1 MASLRDLRSRIKSVG
16 NIKQITRAMEMVATT
31 KLRRF
36 QDSAVSSRPY
46 AREIAQLLGRLA
58 ASMGDKLAERPVFR
72 PGAGDETAVL
82 LVGSDRGLC
91 GAYNSQLF
99 ASLERWLAANGDKKV
114 RFFVFGKR
122 AYQYLQKRG
131 LPIERYFVDPP
142 LEKVDY
148 RLAKFVAKTMTDAFL
163 SGQYREVLVH
173 YTAFESM
180 AKYVPTTL
188 PFLPVEAQA
197 GSAGAAEGA
206 DGDVILEPSVE
217 HLLDKL
223 VPRYLETRIH
233 NALLESITSEYASR
247 RMAMKNATDAATDMQ
262 ALLKGVY
269 NRKRQ
274 EGITKDLLDIVGGA
288 EALRGK

>member
-36 QDSAVSSRPY
+36 QDRAVSSRPY
-46 AREIAQLLGRLA
+46 AQEIAQLLGRMSA
-58 ASMGDKLAERPVFR
+58 AMGDKLQSRPVFA
-72 PGAGDETAVL
+72 AGQGKAVAML
-82 LVGSDRGLC
+82 VVGSDRGLC
-91 GAYNSQLF
+91 GAYNSALF
-99 ASLERWLAANGDKKV
+99 AALERWLEEHQGADV
-114 RFFVFGKR
+114 RLFVYGKR

-131 LPIERYFVDPP
+131 LPIERYFADPP
-142 LEKVDY
+142 LEKIDY
-148 RLAKFVAKTMTDAFL
+148 RLAKFTAKALLEAFL

-180 AKYVPTTL
+180 AKYVPTTI
-188 PFLPVEAQA
+188 PFLPVKPVA
-197 GSAGAAEGA
+197 GKANEQGGAS
-206 DGDVILEPSVE
+206 DVILEPSVE
-217 HLLDKL
+217 TLLDKL
-223 VPRYLETRIH
+223 VPRYLETRIF
-233 NALLESITSEYASR
+233 NALLEAITSEYASR

-274 EGITKDLLDIVGGA
+274 EGITKELLDIVGGA

>member
-36 QDSAVSSRPY
+36 QDRAISSRPY
-46 AREIAQLLGRLA
+46 AQEIAQLLGRMSA
-58 ASMGDKLAERPVFR
+58 AMGDKLESRPVFA
-72 PGAGDETAVL
+72 PGSGKAVAML
-82 LVGSDRGLC
+82 VVGSDRGLC
-91 GAYNSQLF
+91 GAYNSGLF
-99 ASLERWLAANGDKKV
+99 AALEQWLEANPGTEV
-114 RFFVFGKR
+114 HFFVYGKR

-131 LPIERYFVDPP
+131 LRIERYFADPP
-142 LEKVDY
+142 LEKIDY
-148 RLAKFVAKTMTDAFL
+148 RLAKFTAKTLLDAFL

-180 AKYVPTTL
+180 AKYVPTTI
-188 PFLPVEAQA
+188 PFLPVQSAEKSAQDSNA
-197 GSAGAAEGA
+197 S
-206 DGDVILEPSVE
+206 DVILEPSVE
-217 HLLDKL
+217 ALLDKL
-223 VPRYLETRIH
+223 VPRYLETRIF
-233 NALLESITSEYASR
+233 NALLEAITSEYASR

-274 EGITKDLLDIVGGA
+274 EGITKELLDIVGGA

>member
-36 QDSAVSSRPY
+36 QDRAVASRPY
-46 AREIAQLLGRLA
+46 AQEIAQLLGRLSA
-58 ASMGDKLAERPVFR
+58 AMGDKLAGQPIFR
-72 PGAGDETAVL
+72 PGPGKAVAL
-82 LVGSDRGLC
+82 LVIGSDRGLC

-99 ASLERWLAANGDKKV
+99 AAFERWLAANPGVDV
-114 RFFVFGKR
+114 RCFVYGKR

-131 LPIERYFVDPP
+131 IRIERYFAEPP
-142 LEKVDY
+142 LEKLDY
-148 RLAKFVAKTMTDAFL
+148 RLAKFTAKALTDAFN
-163 SGQYREVLVH
+163 SGEYREVKIL

-180 AKYVPTTL
+180 AKYVPTAMS
-188 PFLPVEAQA
+188 FLPVQA
-197 GSAGAAEGA
+197 ATGPGDQSAS
-206 DGDVILEPSVE
+206 DVILEPNVE
-217 HLLDKL
+217 ALLGKL
-223 VPRYLETRIH
+223 VPRYLETRIY

-262 ALLKGVY
+262 SLLKGVY
-269 NRKRQ
+269 NRRRQ

>member
-1 MASLRDLRSRIKSVG
+1 MG

-36 QDSAVSSRPY
+36 QDRAVASRPY
-46 AREIAQLLGRLA
+46 AQEIAQLLGRLSA
-58 ASMGDKLAERPVFR
+58 AMGDKLAGEPIFR
-72 PGAGDETAVL
+72 PGPGKAVAL
-82 LVGSDRGLC
+82 LVIGSDRGLC

-99 ASLERWLAANGDKKV
+99 AAFERWIAANPGVDV
-114 RFFVFGKR
+114 RCFVYGKR

-131 LPIERYFVDPP
+131 GVKIERYFAEPP
-142 LEKVDY
+142 LEKLDY
-148 RLAKFVAKTMTDAFL
+148 RLAKFTAKALTDAFN
-163 SGQYREVLVH
+163 SGEYREVKIL

-180 AKYVPTTL
+180 AKYVPTAMG
-188 PFLPVEAQA
+188 FLPVQA
-197 GSAGAAEGA
+197 ASTAGDNSAS
-206 DGDVILEPSVE
+206 DVILEPNVE
-217 HLLDKL
+217 ALLGKL
-223 VPRYLETRIH
+223 VPRYLETRIY

-262 ALLKGVY
+262 SLLKGVY
-269 NRKRQ
+269 NRRRQ

>member
-36 QDSAVSSRPY
+36 QDRAVASRPY
-46 AREIAQLLGRLA
+46 AQEIAQLLGRLSA
-58 ASMGDKLAERPVFR
+58 AMGEKLSGDPIFR
-72 PGAGDETAVL
+72 PGPGKAVGL
-82 LVGSDRGLC
+82 LVIGSDRGLC

-99 ASLERWLAANGDKKV
+99 MALERWIAANPGVDLRCYV
-114 RFFVFGKR
+114 YGKR

-131 LPIERYFVDPP
+131 LKIERYFAEPP
-142 LEKVDY
+142 LEKLDY
-148 RLAKFVAKTMTDAFL
+148 RLAKFTAKTLTEAFT
-163 SGQYREVLVH
+163 SGEYREVKIL

-180 AKYVPTTL
+180 AKYVPTTAT
-188 PFLPVEAQA
+188 FLPVQSEAA
-197 GSAGAAEGA
+197 KDSNASS
-206 DGDVILEPSVE
+206 DVILEPNVE
-217 HLLDKL
+217 ALLGKL
-223 VPRYLETRIH
+223 VPRYLETRIY
-233 NALLESITSEYASR
+233 NAMLEAITSEYASR

-262 ALLKGVY
+262 GMLKGVY

-274 EGITKDLLDIVGGA
+274 EGITKELLDIVGGA

>member
-1 MASLRDLRSRIKSVG
+1 VG

-36 QDSAVSSRPY
+36 QDRAVASRPY
-46 AREIAQLLGRLA
+46 AQEIAQLLGRLSA
-58 ASMGDKLAERPVFR
+58 AMGEKLAGEPIFR
-72 PGAGDETAVL
+72 PGPGKAVAL
-82 LVGSDRGLC
+82 LVIGSDRGLC

-99 ASLERWLAANGDKKV
+99 AAFERWLAANPGVDV
-114 RFFVFGKR
+114 RCFVYGKR

-131 LPIERYFVDPP
+131 GVKIERYFAEPP
-142 LEKVDY
+142 LEKLDY
-148 RLAKFVAKTMTDAFL
+148 RLAKFTAKALTDAFN
-163 SGQYREVLVH
+163 SGEYREVKIL

-180 AKYVPTTL
+180 AKYVPTAMG
-188 PFLPVEAQA
+188 FLPVQA
-197 GSAGAAEGA
+197 ASTAGDNSAS
-206 DGDVILEPSVE
+206 DVILEPNVE
-217 HLLDKL
+217 ALLGKL
-223 VPRYLETRIH
+223 VPRYLETRIY

-262 ALLKGVY
+262 SLLKGVY
-269 NRKRQ
+269 NRRRQ

>member
-1 MASLRDLRSRIKSVG
+1 MG

-36 QDSAVSSRPY
+36 QDRAVASRPY
-46 AREIAQLLGRLA
+46 AQEIAQLLERLTA
-58 ASMGDKLAERPVFR
+58 AMGDELRDRPLFR
-72 PGAGDETAVL
+72 PGAGRAIAL
-82 LVGSDRGLC
+82 LVVGSDRGLC

-99 ASLERWLAANGDKKV
+99 AKLERWLKEHQGQEV

-131 LPIERYFVDPP
+131 LPIERYFADPP

-148 RLAKFVAKTMTDAFL
+148 RLAKFTARALVEVFG
-163 SGQYREVLVH
+163 SGNYREVQVL

-180 AKYVPTTL
+180 AKYVPTVV
-188 PFLPVEAQA
+188 PFLPVA
-197 GSAGAAEGA
+197 GSAA
-206 DGDVILEPSVE
+206 DERAQHDSSDVILEPSVE
-217 HLLDKL
+217 ALLEKL
-223 VPRYLETRIH
+223 LPRYLETRIY
-233 NALLESITSEYASR
+233 NALLEAITSEYASR

>member
-36 QDSAVSSRPY
+36 QDRAVASRPY
-46 AREIAQLLGRLA
+46 AQEIAQLLGRLSA
-58 ASMGDKLAERPVFR
+58 AMGEQLTDQPVFR
-72 PGAGDETAVL
+72 PGAGKAIAL
-82 LVGSDRGLC
+82 LVIGSDRGLC

-99 ASLERWLAANGDKKV
+99 AALERYLDAHPGADV
-114 RFFVFGKR
+114 RCFVYGKR

-131 LPIERYFVDPP
+131 GVTIERYFAEPP
-142 LEKVDY
+142 LEKLDY
-148 RLAKFVAKTMTDAFL
+148 RLAKFTAKALVEAFT
-163 SGQYREVLVH
+163 SGEYREVNIL

-180 AKYVPTTL
+180 AKYVPTAMS
-188 PFLPVEAQA
+188 FLPVQA
-197 GSAGAAEGA
+197 AVGA
-206 DGDVILEPSVE
+206 DENAATIDPILEPNVE
-217 HLLDKL
+217 ALLEKL
-223 VPRYLETRIH
+223 VPRYLETRIY
-233 NALLESITSEYASR
+233 NAMLEAITSEYASR

-262 ALLKGVY
+262 GMLKGVY

-274 EGITKDLLDIVGGA
+274 EGITKELLDIVGGA